1 MKTNFMWL
9 VITTL
14 VITTAANSQTSKKE
28 FIIDS
33 KEAVISPESKAY
45 KNFRRSHPLVT
56 NETWRSNNGYSFVS
70 FAQGDVKNKIAY
82 TPDGRVDYSL
92 KMYKESNLPERIRTV
107 VKSIY
112 YDYTISDAQELKVN
126 SQTIFLVKVNNA
138 NAWKTIR
145 LSNGDVEEIES
156 YSSVISPCR

>member
-1 MKTNFMWL
+1 MRTLPLFSL
-9 VITTL
+9 VL
-14 VITTAANSQTSKKE
+14 FSLTACDNNAGIGNAK
-28 FIIDS
+28 D
-33 KEAVISPESKAY
+33 VNPE
-45 KNFRRSHPLVT
+45 
-56 NETWRSNNGYSFVS
+56 
-70 FAQGDVKNKIAY
+70 
-82 TPDGRVDYSL
+82 
-92 KMYKESNLPERIRTV
+92 
-107 VKSIY
+107 SIY

>member
-1 MKTNFMWL
+1 MKTNFMWI
-9 VITTL
+9 VITL
-14 VITTAANSQTSKKE
+14 VITTAANAQTSKRD
-28 FIIDS
+28 FIINS

-45 KNFRRSHPLVT
+45 KNFRRSHPSVT

-92 KMYKESNLPERIRTV
+92 KMYKESNLPERIRNV

-126 SQTIFLVKVNNA
+126 TQTIFLVKVNNA

>member
-1 MKTNFMWL
+1 MKTNLMWL

-14 VITTAANSQTSKKE
+14 VITTAANAQTSKKE

-45 KNFRRSHPLVT
+45 KNFRRSHPSVT

-138 NAWKTIR
+138 NACKTIR

>member
-14 VITTAANSQTSKKE
+14 VITTAANAQTSKKE

-45 KNFRRSHPLVT
+45 KNFRRSHPSVT